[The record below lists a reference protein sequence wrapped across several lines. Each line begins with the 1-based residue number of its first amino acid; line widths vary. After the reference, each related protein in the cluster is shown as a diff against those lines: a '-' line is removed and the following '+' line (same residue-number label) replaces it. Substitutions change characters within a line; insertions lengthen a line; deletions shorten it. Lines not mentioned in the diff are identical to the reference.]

1 MKQPDDALARLL
13 QSIEADRR
21 GLFARLGDF
30 DVGDFPDSGGN
41 SELIKGEEG

>member
-1 MKQPDDALARLL
+1 MSPDEALDRLL

-30 DVGDFPDSGGN
+30 DVEDETESQNAIPSRETADV
-41 SELIKGEEG
+41 

>member
-1 MKQPDDALARLL
+1 MRQPDEALARLL

-30 DVGDFPDSGGN
+30 DETDSRFAIP
-41 SELIKGEEG
+41 LEEAADV